1 MRLDDTVSVEPFI
14 CLDDLLGYLE
24 DKAECKHGWDALE
37 GESIRYLIELVRK
50 GAEDGNEQH

>member
-1 MRLDDTVSVEPFI
+1 MRLEDTVPVEPFI

-37 GESIRYLIELVRK
+37 GESIRYLVELVRK
-50 GAEDGNEQH
+50 GAEDGNN